1 MSDSIAENIA
11 RWAATTKSA
20 DLPDS
25 VRDAAR
31 RSFVD
36 VVGLCLAARHTDYVK
51 AAMNAWGGVMA
62 AAVNAA
68 LSAMVQKWMPRARL
82 L

>member
-11 RWAATTKSA
+11 RLAATTKSA
-20 DLPDS
+20 ELPDS

-36 VVGLCLAARHTDYVK
+36 VVGLCLAARDTNYVK
-51 AAMNAWGGVMA
+51 TAMNAGGG
-62 AAVNAA
+62 
-68 LSAMVQKWMPRARL
+68 
-82 L
+82 

>member
-31 RSFVD
+31 RSLVD
-36 VVGLCLAARHTDYVK
+36 VVGLYLAARDTNYVK
-51 AAMNAWGGVMA
+51 AAMNAWGVMA

-68 LSAMVQKWMPRARL
+68 LSAMVQKWMPRARHL
-82 L
+82 

>member
-11 RWAATTKSA
+11 RWAVTTKSA

-25 VRDAAR
+25 VRDAVR

-36 VVGLCLAARHTDYVK
+36 VVELFLAARDTDYVK
-51 AAMNAWGGVMA
+51 AAMNA
-62 AAVNAA
+62 
-68 LSAMVQKWMPRARL
+68 
-82 L
+82 

>member
-36 VVGLCLAARHTDYVK
+36 VVGLCLAARDTDYVK
-51 AAMNAWGGVMA
+51 AAMNAWGGG
-62 AAVNAA
+62 
-68 LSAMVQKWMPRARL
+68 WRRR
-82 L
+82 

>member
-31 RSFVD
+31 RSFID
-36 VVGLCLAARHTDYVK
+36 VVGLCLAARDTDYVK
-51 AAMNAWGGVMA
+51 AAMNAWGVMA
-62 AAVNAA
+62 ATVGGYLGCWTAD
-68 LSAMVQKWMPRARL
+68 
-82 L
+82 